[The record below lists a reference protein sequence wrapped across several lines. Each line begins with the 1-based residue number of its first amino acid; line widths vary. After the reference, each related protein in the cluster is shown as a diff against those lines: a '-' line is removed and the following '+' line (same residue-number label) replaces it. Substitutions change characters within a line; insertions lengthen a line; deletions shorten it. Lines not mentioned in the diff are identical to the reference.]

1 MPAIVEL
8 EWSAKELGLDNNK
21 QYVFHMDGKLASM
34 ENRPYDA
41 GQYAYG
47 KSFDFNFYVDT
58 EAPEIVDYRVRY
70 EPYKDESE
78 KIRYSV
84 YLDVDV
90 YDNHYAQ
97 SIALCFADYSTMTLE
112 LLDANMTPIY
122 SEKNST
128 TTVTLDITDYY
139 DQNVDLYLQVDD
151 YALNAR
157 AYRINNFKSL
167 ADAVN
172 YPESIEIVSGEDATG
187 EGYSKAV
194 TIGVNEA
201 YKLETLIAPADATS
215 VNLYW
220 SSDDENVVR
229 VKDGELFGVG
239 PRHRAGA
246 RVRRQE
252 RICERIGRH
261 SRDRFGRSQE

>member
-1 MPAIVEL
+1 
-8 EWSAKELGLDNNK
+8 
-21 QYVFHMDGKLASM
+21 
-34 ENRPYDA
+34 
-41 GQYAYG
+41 
-47 KSFDFNFYVDT
+47 
-58 EAPEIVDYRVRY
+58 
-70 EPYKDESE
+70 
-78 KIRYSV
+78 
-84 YLDVDV
+84 
-90 YDNHYAQ
+90 
-97 SIALCFADYSTMTLE
+97 MTLE

-239 PRHRAGA
+239 PGTALVRVYGGKNEYASASDGILVTVSDEVKSEPGVNKMELGLPAARERAP
-246 RVRRQE
+246 R
-252 RICERIGRH
+252 
-261 SRDRFGRSQE
+261 

>member
-1 MPAIVEL
+1 M
-8 EWSAKELGLDNNK
+8 
-21 QYVFHMDGKLASM
+21 
-34 ENRPYDA
+34 
-41 GQYAYG
+41 
-47 KSFDFNFYVDT
+47 
-58 EAPEIVDYRVRY
+58 
-70 EPYKDESE
+70 
-78 KIRYSV
+78 
-84 YLDVDV
+84 
-90 YDNHYAQ
+90 
-97 SIALCFADYSTMTLE
+97 
-112 LLDANMTPIY
+112 
-122 SEKNST
+122 
-128 TTVTLDITDYY
+128 TLDITDYY